1 MNVLHIILVIV
12 EVYVVLLIIRA
23 LLSWF
28 PVSDPRSGL
37 GMVIRALDTVT
48 EPVLRPV
55 RRILPPVRLG
65 GMALDLSVI
74 VVILVAELII
84 IPLLAR

>member
-1 MNVLHIILVIV
+1 MSILHIILLIV
-12 EVYVVLLIIRA
+12 EVYVVVLVVRA

-28 PVSDPRSGL
+28 PVSDPSSPL
-37 GMVIRALDTVT
+37 GTAVRVLDAVT

-55 RRILPPVRLG
+55 RRVLPPVRLG
-65 GMALDLSVI
+65 GMALDLSVL
-74 VVILVAELII
+74 VVIIVAQVII